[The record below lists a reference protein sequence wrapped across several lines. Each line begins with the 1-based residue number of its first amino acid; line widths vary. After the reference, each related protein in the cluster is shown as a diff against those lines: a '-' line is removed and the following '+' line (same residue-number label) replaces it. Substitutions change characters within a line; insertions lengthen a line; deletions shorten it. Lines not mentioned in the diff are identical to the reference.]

1 MEKSHFQD
9 YWKIKYGIME
19 ANYRKSLPR
28 EEKKNKKSQ
37 RINEGNL
44 KSYILYGEIKMQN
57 SQHNTE
63 GQHVGGLK
71 LPDIKNYYKATVF
84 KTMWYW

>member
-1 MEKSHFQD
+1 MES
-9 YWKIKYGIME
+9 WKPTIERAYQE
-19 ANYRKSLPR
+19 RRRKTKKVR
-28 EEKKNKKSQ
+28 E
-37 RINEGNL
+37 INEGYL

-57 SQHNTE
+57 SQPNIE
-63 GQHVGGLK
+63 GQYIGGLK

>member
-1 MEKSHFQD
+1 MES
-9 YWKIKYGIME
+9 WKPTIERAYQE
-19 ANYRKSLPR
+19 RRRKKKVR
-28 EEKKNKKSQ
+28 E
-37 RINEGNL
+37 INEGNL

-57 SQHNTE
+57 SQHNIE

-71 LPDIKNYYKATVF
+71 LPDIKNYCKATVL